1 MSIFK
6 KKALPQSYQPVLQA
20 QEIIDVFS
28 RLTLHHQAALLRL
41 ISRNMVI
48 QVGGRNNMGYEFKY
62 EVDGAVIVV
71 SPAECAFLTKTVPDT
86 FPFAFFI
93 SGNDIWN
100 VSF

>member
-71 SPAECAFLTKTVPDT
+71 SPESDWVEEKQPQAELPLNQ
-86 FPFAFFI
+86 P
-93 SGNDIWN
+93 
-100 VSF
+100 

>member
-1 MSIFK
+1 
-6 KKALPQSYQPVLQA
+6 VLQA

-71 SPAECAFLTKTVPDT
+71 SPESDWVEEEQPQAELPLNQ
-86 FPFAFFI
+86 P
-93 SGNDIWN
+93 
-100 VSF
+100 

>member
-1 MSIFK
+1 MSMFK

-41 ISRNMVI
+41 ISRNMVL

-71 SPAECAFLTKTVPDT
+71 SPESDWVEEEQPQAELPLNQ
-86 FPFAFFI
+86 P
-93 SGNDIWN
+93 
-100 VSF
+100 

>member
-71 SPAECAFLTKTVPDT
+71 SPESDWFEEEQPQAELPLNQ
-86 FPFAFFI
+86 P
-93 SGNDIWN
+93 
-100 VSF
+100 

>member
-71 SPAECAFLTKTVPDT
+71 SPESDWAEEEQPQAELPLNQ
-86 FPFAFFI
+86 P
-93 SGNDIWN
+93 
-100 VSF
+100 